1 MIETLFGIEETEA
14 PKVIL
19 YRNNTYANWTFFE
32 DAIAGA
38 LNRYRNTLKQT
49 KAEKTYSSQTFVIP
63 ATRPYNSAVVHPA
76 EDIFNHALKPYF
88 EHNNASKPERDFA
101 RWIDQKTEWVDWWY
115 KNGDDGKQ
123 HFAIP
128 YTGSDGKAHC
138 FYVDFIIRLKNGTI
152 CLFDTKTPGSDEDT
166 PGKNNA
172 LWKYV
177 EEHNGKGKRM
187 IGGVLIQQG
196 GNWYYP
202 GGIIE
207 NDDSIEGW
215 SRLTLAELCATA

>member
-38 LNRYRNTLKQT
+38 LQRYRNTLKQT

-88 EHNNASKPERDFA
+88 EHDNASKPERDFA
-101 RWIDQKTEWVDWWY
+101 RWIDQRTEWVDWWY

-166 PGKNNA
+166 PEKNNA
-172 LWKYV
+172 LWEYV

-207 NDDSIEGW
+207 NDDSTEGW
-215 SRLTLAELCATA
+215 SRLTLAEL